1 MEWYERLAEY
11 FPEHEMK
18 DPGHF
23 QALIE
28 DKDVYHKEETEDYLL
43 LYAEFPTFLFID
55 YLLIRPETRGKGV
68 GTKVL
73 EKLKK
78 KGKTI
83 LLEVEP
89 VDREDEDTVK
99 RVHFYRKNGFV
110 RADRI
115 QYRRE
120 DDQGETYEMNIY
132 YWSPDEHVP
141 QKEILEQMAKA
152 CAEIHNFR
160 SRRFYGREVANPDE
174 VLKWKH

>member
-1 MEWYERLAEY
+1 MEWYERLSDY

-18 DPGHF
+18 DIDHF
-23 QALIE
+23 RDLIR
-28 DKDVYHKEETEDYLL
+28 DKDVYHKEETADYLL

-55 YLLIRPETRGKGV
+55 YLLINPETRGKGI

-73 EKLKK
+73 EGLKQ
-78 KGKTI
+78 KGKPI

-89 VDREDEDTVK
+89 ADQENEDTVK

-110 RADRI
+110 KADRI
-115 QYRRE
+115 MYQRE
-120 DDQGETYEMNIY
+120 DHQGEPFEMKVY
-132 YWSPDEHVP
+132 YWSPEKDTP
-141 QKEILEQMAKA
+141 QREILDNMAKA

-160 SRRFYGREVANPDE
+160 SLRYYGREVANPDE